1 MTILTTVLMTTN
13 AMKSVVK
20 GNHFNTRLDSTAPIN
35 GETKIISRSS
45 PSNGVVTYTLQIGSV
60 SVPNVSLAEVT
71 DYVSAHDLEIFE
83 NQTFEND
90 IKEEETKQQ
99 ERLAARA
106 QARRHNRTTDSD
118 SASDT
123 SSVRARSVSG
133 APLSGSENVKAG
145 GRQRPSYTHFY
156 PKQRAPRGSIKSTIP
171 TADSQLNNGQL
182 DVVHVSNMF
191 S

>member
-1 MTILTTVLMTTN
+1 MTTN
-13 AMKSVVK
+13 ALESVVK
-20 GNHFNTRLDSTAPIN
+20 ENHFNTRLDSTAPIN

-90 IKEEETKQQ
+90 IKEEEIKQQ
-99 ERLAARA
+99 ECLAAK
-106 QARRHNRTTDSD
+106 ARRYNRVTDSE

-133 APLSGSENVKAG
+133 APLSGSEIIKAG

-156 PKQRAPRGSIKSTIP
+156 PKQRAPRGSLKPTIP
-171 TADSQLNNGQL
+171 KAESHVNNGQSEITYI
-182 DVVHVSNMF
+182 SNIF